1 MRHRVD
7 CFLGLRKRASISAG
21 AAGLPRVAV
30 SMKGRSFFPPGS
42 NKNKSGY
49 DIGLVHFAQ
58 ELLVGSS
65 DALLG
70 RTPKNGGNFVSE
82 RGGVGQSSDSNARN
96 RRSSSHCCCALSLDL
111 RNAAHPEEGFAV
123 PTESLEH
130 AETARVNCCRSRSMG
145 RFQRSLPRV
154 PYPGRHPAHLQHRD
168 RPQPRP
174 AFLHPHQTRH
184 RPPPRNQPLIWVLSL
199 LFLLR
204 YAFLAAE

>member
-7 CFLGLRKRASISAG
+7 GFLGLRKRASISAG

-82 RGGVGQSSDSNARN
+82 GTSVRVPIRTPGIAAPAPIVA
-96 RRSSSHCCCALSLDL
+96 ALS
-111 RNAAHPEEGFAV
+111 R
-123 PTESLEH
+123 
-130 AETARVNCCRSRSMG
+130 
-145 RFQRSLPRV
+145 
-154 PYPGRHPAHLQHRD
+154 
-168 RPQPRP
+168 
-174 AFLHPHQTRH
+174 
-184 RPPPRNQPLIWVLSL
+184 W
-199 LFLLR
+199 
-204 YAFLAAE
+204 